1 MKVIIAGSRNFGSVV
16 DTRSSGRYTQ
26 YIQSTDTTVIEEAVK
41 ASGFS
46 ILEVVSGA
54 ARGVD
59 RLGELWA
66 KKHSLKI
73 TQFIPDWDKWGKSAG
88 FWRNNDMADYGE
100 ALIAIWDGSSKGT
113 AHMIQAARNRKLKVF
128 IYEPNKIRLS

>member
-1 MKVIIAGSRNFGSVV
+1 MKVIIAGSRSFGSIL
-16 DTRSSGRYTQ
+16 DPKCPPTHIR
-26 YIQSTDTTVIEEAVK
+26 YIQSNDTTVVEEAVK

-46 ILEVVSGA
+46 ILEVVSGG

-59 RLGELWA
+59 RLGEIWA

-73 TQFIPDWDKWGKSAG
+73 TQFIPDWDKRGKSAG
-88 FWRNNDMADYGE
+88 FWRNNAMADYGD

-128 IYEPNKIRLS
+128 IYEPNKVRLP